1 MELEHFPEDLY
12 NKVDFCDALP
22 GNPLELTRPIQ
33 NKLVTNLNGNTTT
46 SKLSISSIE
55 QRQIMD
61 VLNRGYIKPDI

>member
-33 NKLVTNLNGNTTT
+33 NKL
-46 SKLSISSIE
+46 
-55 QRQIMD
+55 
-61 VLNRGYIKPDI
+61 YICITAKSGHFLTR